1 MEQIKSEI
9 RKCKKEKS
17 LWAKDTRSWNS
28 GMKIEELENR
38 IKELENKLY
47 EIEYAELE
55 AMEKEEGLKG

>member
-1 MEQIKSEI
+1 
-9 RKCKKEKS
+9 
-17 LWAKDTRSWNS
+17 
-28 GMKIEELENR
+28 MKMEELDNK